1 MLRFS
6 ANIEASFLKTIVVV
20 GPMPPVAANTNG
32 EKQALS
38 TSLTRTSYARLFHVH
53 EAGNNW
59 TIWSENKSSQK
70 G

>member
-6 ANIEASFLKTIVVV
+6 ANIEASFLKTVVAV

-38 TSLTRTSYARLFHVH
+38 HVYH
-53 EAGNNW
+53 MPIASHAHVTGNIW
-59 TIWSENKSSQK
+59 TIGNGDRSTQK

>member
-6 ANIEASFLKTIVVV
+6 ANIEASFLKTVVAV

-38 TSLTRTSYARLFHVH
+38 TSLTRSSYARMTLAH
-53 EAGNNW
+53 ALIN
-59 TIWSENKSSQK
+59 
-70 G
+70 

>member
-6 ANIEASFLKTIVVV
+6 ANIEASFLKTVVAV

-38 TSLTRTSYARLFHVH
+38 TSLTRSSYARLF
-53 EAGNNW
+53 
-59 TIWSENKSSQK
+59 SSS
-70 G
+70 